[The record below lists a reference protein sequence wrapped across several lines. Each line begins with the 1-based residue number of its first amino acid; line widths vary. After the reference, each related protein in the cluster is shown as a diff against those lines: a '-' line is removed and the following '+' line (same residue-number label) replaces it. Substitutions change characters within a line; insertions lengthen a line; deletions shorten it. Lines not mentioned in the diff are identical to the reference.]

1 MCAKQIVYHDD
12 ARKKILSGVNQVA
25 DTVKITLGPKG
36 RNVVLDKSFGSP
48 VITNDGVT
56 IAKEIEL
63 EDPYENLGCSLVK
76 EVATN
81 TQDKAGDGTTTG
93 TLLAQAILAEGVRN
107 LTAGADPIA
116 MKRGLDKGVKE
127 VVEALKAEAK
137 PVKSKETIANV
148 ATISANN
155 DPDIGNLIAD
165 AMDSVGHKGVITVE
179 EAKSMETSLRVVEGM
194 EFDKGYLS
202 PYMVTD
208 DESREA
214 VLENPYILLYEK
226 EITSLKEMLPIL
238 EGISKEKRPLL
249 IVCKNV
255 EGEAL
260 ATIILNLLRGVFK
273 CVAVKSPG
281 FGDEQ
286 KEVLQ
291 DLAVLTGGTVITED
305 KDMKLED
312 ATMDNLGSAK
322 VIKVNKDKTII
333 IEGGGSRKEIKDR
346 VAVLESRINLEESKY
361 KKEDL
366 MKRLGKLTGGVAVL
380 KVGATTETEMKERK
394 HRLEDA
400 LQATRAA
407 VEEGVIPGGGVTL
420 LHAKGG
426 IDKLKLE
433 GDEALGKNIL
443 ARALEEPLRQIAV
456 NAGKDGSLI
465 VEEVKKH
472 KTKSV
477 GYNAQTDKFE
487 DLMKAGIIDP
497 LKVTRSALEN
507 AVSIAGLILTTEALV
522 TELPKEGDEGGMPPG
537 MGGMGGMGGMP
548 GMM

>member
-1 MCAKQIVYHDD
+1 MCAKQIIYHDD

-36 RNVVLDKSFGSP
+36 RNVVLNKSFGSP

-63 EDPYENLGCSLVK
+63 EDPYENMGCELVK

-93 TLLAQAILAEGVRN
+93 TLLAQAILAEGIRN
-107 LTAGADPIA
+107 ITAGADPIA
-116 MKRGLDKGVKE
+116 IKRGLDKGVKE
-127 VVEALKAEAK
+127 VVNALQSHSS
-137 PVKSKETIANV
+137 PVKDKKTIANV
-148 ATISANN
+148 ATITANN
-155 DPDIGNLIAD
+155 DTETGNLVAE
-165 AMDSVGHKGVITVE
+165 AMERVGSKGVITVE
-179 EAKSMETSLRVVEGM
+179 EAKSMETSLGVVEGM
-194 EFDKGYLS
+194 EFEKGYLS

-208 DESREA
+208 EESREA

-249 IVCKNV
+249 IISKNV

-286 KEVLQ
+286 KETLE
-291 DLAVLTGGTVITED
+291 DIAVLTGGTVISED

-312 ATMDNLGSAK
+312 ATMDILGSART
-322 VIKVNKDKTII
+322 VKVNKDKTII
-333 IEGGGSRKEIKDR
+333 IEGGGSKKAIKDR
-346 VAVLESRINLEESKY
+346 AKLLEARINMEESEY
-361 KKEDL
+361 KKKDL
-366 MKRLGKLTGGVAVL
+366 MKRFGKLTGGVAVIN
-380 KVGATTETEMKERK
+380 VGAATETEMRMKK

-407 VEEGVIPGGGVTL
+407 VEEGVIPGGGITL
-420 LHAKGG
+420 LHAKADLEK
-426 IDKLKLE
+426 IKLK
-433 GDEALGKNIL
+433 GDEAVGIKIL
-443 ARALEEPLRQIAV
+443 ARALEEPLRQIAT

-465 VEEVKKH
+465 VISSK
-472 KTKSV
+472 
-477 GYNAQTDKFE
+477 
-487 DLMKAGIIDP
+487 
-497 LKVTRSALEN
+497 
-507 AVSIAGLILTTEALV
+507 IL
-522 TELPKEGDEGGMPPG
+522 
-537 MGGMGGMGGMP
+537 
-548 GMM
+548 